1 MSNSEYATSGRTIN
15 LYDVQSWLVYC
26 RECGAVTL
34 NEFIAQHIDKKLS
47 ARRAESI
54 IEEIE
59 LLIGARS
66 EDDA

>member
-1 MSNSEYATSGRTIN
+1 MSNSAYTTVGQGIN

-26 RECGAVTL
+26 REYGAVTL

-66 EDDA
+66 KDDA